1 MIRLTERYSAENL
14 EPLCDGWKMGIG
26 YDARLDRSVVILSM
40 SLSSVDHTGFDAW
53 LAKRVTVSHP
63 YTTELLD
70 GAALE
75 SDFICVF
82 EGAGSTRAGLPD
94 MPRQELLSACL
105 CVLRGAEAL
114 HGQGVGYHFSAGQ
127 VLWDGKEP
135 RVLGLMPA
143 DGKQVDES
151 QPKLARNLGLYFGHL
166 CQWNVSS
173 QIQSGNDPQMSPL
186 FRLGLEKLLGQ
197 GSGGCASFAEVSTTL
212 QAMLMEDGHIAGSAP
227 TGRREDGA
235 LSHAAGNPAVLSDE
249 ARRQARFDDARAGR
263 TSVDAGMDAA
273 GLRNEMD
280 DGAVDDD
287 DWVDD
292 QGESSGTLRR
302 SLIGGVLIA
311 GALLVGIVAVNQWK
325 TVAQGTVAAGSGSAG
340 QSSSAGQQT
349 QTPGSKG
356 ASGGSPGST
365 PSSGSSQPQSGTIPN
380 VAGMTPQSAISQL
393 VAAGIAK
400 TRIGVESIAGSG
412 AAGRVT
418 ATMPTAGSSLQS
430 GQSVVMQVDVPAGEQ
445 LVPNL
450 VGLPLKT
457 AENTLLQ
464 DKFHFA
470 YTDHSESGSAVGT
483 VYSQT
488 PLPYSIAAP
497 WTNVHFVVAS
507 HY

>member
-75 SDFICVF
+75 RDFICVF
-82 EGAGSTRAGLPD
+82 EGVGSTRAGLPD

-105 CVLRGAEAL
+105 CVLQGAEAL

-143 DGKQVDES
+143 DGKQEDES

-173 QIQSGNDPQMSPL
+173 QIQSGNDPQVSPL

-197 GSGGCASFAEVSTTL
+197 GSGGCASFAEVNTTL
-212 QAMLMEDGHIAGSAP
+212 QAMLMENGHIAGSAP
-227 TGRREDGA
+227 AGKHDDGV
-235 LSHAAGNPAVLSDE
+235 LSFAAGNPVVLSDE

-263 TSVDAGMDAA
+263 TSADAGMDAA
-273 GLRNEMD
+273 GLRNEID

-287 DWVDD
+287 DWEDD
-292 QGESSGTLRR
+292 QGRSSGTLRR
-302 SLIGGVLIA
+302 SLFGGVLIA
-311 GALLVGIVAVNQWK
+311 GALLVGIVAVNQWNAL
-325 TVAQGTVAAGSGSAG
+325 AQGTVAAGSGPAG
-340 QSSSAGQQT
+340 QPSPAGQQT
-349 QTPGSKG
+349 QTPG
-356 ASGGSPGST
+356 GSLGST
-365 PSSGSSQPQSGTIPN
+365 HSSGSSRPQSGTIPQ
-380 VAGMTPQSAISQL
+380 VAGMPPQSAIQQL
-393 VAAGIAK
+393 VAAGIS
-400 TRIGVESIAGSG
+400 TNRIEVEAIAGSG
-412 AAGRVT
+412 SAGRVT
-418 ATMPTAGSSLQS
+418 ATLPTAGSSLQR

-470 YTDHSESGSAVGT
+470 YTDHSEPGAAVGT

>member
-14 EPLCDGWKMGIG
+14 EPLCDGWKMGVG

-75 SDFICVF
+75 RDFICVF
-82 EGAGSTRAGLPD
+82 EGVGSTRAGLPD

-105 CVLRGAEAL
+105 CVLQGAEAL
-114 HGQGVGYHFSAGQ
+114 HGQGVGFHFSAGQ

-212 QAMLMEDGHIAGSAP
+212 QAMLMEDRHIAGSPP

-235 LSHAAGNPAVLSDE
+235 LS
-249 ARRQARFDDARAGR
+249 F
-263 TSVDAGMDAA
+263 
-273 GLRNEMD
+273 NEID

-292 QGESSGTLRR
+292 QGGSSGTLRR
-302 SLIGGVLIA
+302 SLIGGLLIA

-325 TVAQGTVAAGSGSAG
+325 TLAQGTVAAGSGSAG
-340 QSSSAGQQT
+340 QSSSASQ
-349 QTPGSKG
+349 QTPGSTG
-356 ASGGSPGST
+356 ASGGATGGSPGSA
-365 PSSGSSQPQSGTIPN
+365 PSSGSSQPQSGTVPN
-380 VAGMTPQSAISQL
+380 VAGMTPQSAIQQL
-393 VAAGIAK
+393 VAAGIST

-412 AAGRVT
+412 SAGRVT
-418 ATMPTAGSSLQS
+418 ATMPKAGSSLQR
-430 GQSVVMQVDVPAGEQ
+430 GQSVVMQVDVPVGEQ

-483 VYSQT
+483 VFSQT

>member
-75 SDFICVF
+75 RDFICVF
-82 EGAGSTRAGLPD
+82 EGVGSTRAGLPD

-105 CVLRGAEAL
+105 CVLQGAEAL
-114 HGQGVGYHFSAGQ
+114 HGQGVGFHFSAGQ

-212 QAMLMEDGHIAGSAP
+212 QAMLMEDRHIAGSPP

-235 LSHAAGNPAVLSDE
+235 LS
-249 ARRQARFDDARAGR
+249 F
-263 TSVDAGMDAA
+263 
-273 GLRNEMD
+273 NEID

-292 QGESSGTLRR
+292 QGGSSGTLRR
-302 SLIGGVLIA
+302 SLIGGLLIA

-325 TVAQGTVAAGSGSAG
+325 TLAQGTVAAGSGSAG
-340 QSSSAGQQT
+340 QSSSASQ
-349 QTPGSKG
+349 QTPGSTG
-356 ASGGSPGST
+356 ASGGATGGSPGSA
-365 PSSGSSQPQSGTIPN
+365 PSSGSSQPQSGTVPN
-380 VAGMTPQSAISQL
+380 VAGMTPQSAIQQL
-393 VAAGIAK
+393 VAAGIST

-412 AAGRVT
+412 SAGRVT
-418 ATMPTAGSSLQS
+418 ATMPKAGSSLQR
-430 GQSVVMQVDVPAGEQ
+430 GQSVVMQVDVPVGEQ

-483 VYSQT
+483 VFSQT